1 MRNSRPSI
9 VLDDLQARLRM
20 GHLVKAV
27 ADWSPVTEVLSH
39 KLRNSVVDNF
49 DAGGRY
55 DRAGSITGG
64 TRTWAAK
71 ADGTQSYLQASGI
84 LRGSILPEHDADTAT
99 VSTNIEYAARMNF
112 GEEIAERSSLM
123 TRRVKSAGGTPPR
136 PFMVVQA
143 EDVQEAKRLGRAH
156 LLGEG
161 A

>member
-9 VLDDLQARLRM
+9 VLDDRQARLRLD
-20 GHLVKAV
+20 HLVKAA

-64 TRTWAAK
+64 TKTWADK
-71 ADGTQSYLQASGI
+71 ADGSPSHLQASGL
-84 LRGSILPEHDADTAT
+84 LRGSIMPEHDSETAT
-99 VSTNIEYAARMNF
+99 VSTNMEYAARHNF
-112 GEEIAERSSLM
+112 GQELGDRSSLL
-123 TRRVKSAGGTPPR
+123 TRRARKAGGTPAR

-143 EDVQEAKRLGRAH
+143 EDVEEARRLGRDH
-156 LLGEG
+156 LLGLG